1 MSPARKEPNK
11 HPSRMSRGALWRVAH
26 VSRGQHLMSSL
37 SALISSRFSAKSPGS
52 RAGPFLEVSGQC

>member
-11 HPSRMSRGALWRVAH
+11 HPSRMNGALWRVAR

-52 RAGPFLEVSGQC
+52 RAGPFLEVSGQR